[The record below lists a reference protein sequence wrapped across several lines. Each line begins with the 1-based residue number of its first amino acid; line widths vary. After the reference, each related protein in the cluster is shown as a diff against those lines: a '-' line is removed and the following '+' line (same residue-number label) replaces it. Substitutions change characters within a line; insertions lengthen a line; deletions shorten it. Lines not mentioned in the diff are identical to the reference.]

1 MKLKSFRYVGPQ
13 AVKSMAANGWMT
25 VAAVLTITISLFLCT
40 VFWLLLLNLDAN
52 AAAVEDDIRVMVYLD
67 TDIQSELQ
75 RGAIEEQLENLS
87 GVAAL
92 EFIPREEGLAAMEER
107 FDYIDLEATL
117 GGSNPLP
124 DMYALT
130 AVSPQDVA
138 QIAAVSA
145 EIEGVE
151 EVVYGQGTVERL
163 ITLTATLRQAGF
175 AVMALLAIAAV
186 VLIALSTRLTIMAR
200 RKEIMIM
207 KWVGATNAFI
217 RWPFFL
223 EGLLLG
229 LIGAALALGL
239 VLLTYSNSIDYLRQT
254 ISFIELLPLS
264 EIWLQTLCFTL
275 AAGLLLGAIG
285 SLLPLARFL
294 DV

>member
-52 AAAVEDDIRVMVYLD
+52 ATAVEDDIRVMVYLD

-87 GVAAL
+87 GVAVL
-92 EFIPREEGLAAMEER
+92 EFIPREEGLAALEER
-107 FDYIDLEATL
+107 FDYI
-117 GGSNPLP
+117 
-124 DMYALT
+124 
-130 AVSPQDVA
+130 
-138 QIAAVSA
+138 AAASA

>member
-75 RGAIEEQLENLS
+75 RGAIEEQLENLG

-138 QIAAVSA
+138 QIAAASA

-207 KWVGATNAFI
+207 KWVGGDQ
-217 RWPFFL
+217 RL
-223 EGLLLG
+223 H
-229 LIGAALALGL
+229 
-239 VLLTYSNSIDYLRQT
+239 
-254 ISFIELLPLS
+254 
-264 EIWLQTLCFTL
+264 
-275 AAGLLLGAIG
+275 
-285 SLLPLARFL
+285 PLAVFPGRAAVGVDRRCTCAGPGSADLQQFDRL
-294 DV
+294 PAADDLFHRTAAAQ